1 MPKESK
7 SSDKTQPIM
16 RIKNPK
22 KLVDEV
28 MEYRLQHDP
37 RLKNIKDK
45 KKSKP
50 KSKE

>member
-7 SSDKTQPIM
+7 SSDKSRPGM
-16 RIKNPK
+16 RIRNPK

-37 RLKNIKDK
+37 RLKNTKD

>member
-7 SSDKTQPIM
+7 SNDRPGPVM
-16 RIKNPK
+16 RIINPK